1 MRRWAANR
9 RDRQTPLV
17 ASGRILLLPLLLF
30 SLVLFPETA
39 RGEEKKTEQVRITG
53 INRMWGDT
61 EGEKTYLE
69 GDLVITKGDTV
80 IYASSAEV
88 IKTGEGDR
96 ARKARLSGGVRLFQD
111 ELRLEGAEMEF
122 AFDEDWAVFKGDVRL
137 EREEVKD
144 AAGEVEKEGIVLSCD
159 YLEIETERRDFQATG
174 NISLVHKEFTV
185 TAAALTYEDAGET
198 LLFTGGFFLF
208 REKENMK
215 GEELW
220 IDLKEEVF
228 DARRGVELYFEVEEE
243 EETKEEETKEEEAK
257 EEEVKEEE
265 GEGEGERTGEEGE
278 VAEEDGKEA
287 GEDETGKEG
296 VAEE

>member
-1 MRRWAANR
+1 
-9 RDRQTPLV
+9 
-17 ASGRILLLPLLLF
+17 
-30 SLVLFPETA
+30 
-39 RGEEKKTEQVRITG
+39 
-53 INRMWGDT
+53 
-61 EGEKTYLE
+61 
-69 GDLVITKGDTV
+69 
-80 IYASSAEV
+80 
-88 IKTGEGDR
+88 
-96 ARKARLSGGVRLFQD
+96 
-111 ELRLEGAEMEF
+111 
-122 AFDEDWAVFKGDVRL
+122 
-137 EREEVKD
+137 
-144 AAGEVEKEGIVLSCD
+144 EGIVLSCD
-159 YLEIETERRDFQATG
+159 YLEIETERKDFQATG

-220 IDLKEEVF
+220 IDLKEEVL

-278 VAEEDGKEA
+278 VAEEDGKKR
-287 GEDETGKEG
+287 GKMKREKKG
-296 VAEE
+296 